1 MSIWEAFNRD
11 SYFMD
16 FPVNKTEMELE
27 IGGEKTE
34 KEFINR
40 AKSVSNPVLRVG
52 IVGAGLMGKWH
63 AHAAHNAGGEIVG
76 VADTNQNQAVQLAKR
91 HQTAQSFGDLREM
104 LNQKSL
110 DVLHICTPTS
120 SHYATAELALQANIN
135 LFIEKPLALTAA
147 ETEHL
152 YSLGAENNLH
162 LCPAHQFAF
171 QHCVQKAKKMMTRIG
186 KVIHLQATI
195 FSAGGAGLADRHLD
209 SIAADILPHPLSL
222 FQTFLD
228 GKLSEEAW
236 DVSRP
241 QCGELRISG
250 YAHDVSLSIF
260 VSMNAR
266 PTINS
271 LQIIGTNGTI
281 HLDLFHDFAVLDRGK
296 VSKGRKILHP
306 FNSAVKKFSAATFNL
321 VRRTV
326 QFESAY
332 PGLRRLVNN
341 FYQALREGT
350 ESPISP
356 EQAID
361 IARIRDFLIYR
372 AGIS

>member
-1 MSIWEAFNRD
+1 
-11 SYFMD
+11 MD
-16 FPVNKTEMELE
+16 FLVNKTEMEPE
-27 IGGEKTE
+27 VDGKKVE
-34 KEFINR
+34 KEFING
-40 AKSVSNPVLRVG
+40 AKSASNPVLRVG
-52 IVGAGLMGKWH
+52 IIGAGLMGRWH
-63 AHAAHNAGGEIVG
+63 AHAAHKVGGEVVG

-91 HQTAQSFGDLREM
+91 HRSAQCFGDLREM

-120 SHYATAELALQANIN
+120 SHYAIAELALQTNIN

-152 YSLGAENNLH
+152 YDLGAENNLH

-171 QHCVQKAKKMMTRIG
+171 QHCVQKAKKMLPRIG
-186 KVIHLQATI
+186 KVIHLQATVC
-195 FSAGGAGLADRHLD
+195 SAGGAGLAEKYLD

-222 FQTFLD
+222 FQTFLND
-228 GKLSEEAW
+228 NLSEEAW

-241 QCGELRISG
+241 QSGELRISG
-250 YAHDVSLSIF
+250 RAQDASLLIF

-266 PTINS
+266 PTVNS

-281 HLDLFHDFAVLDRGK
+281 HLDLFHDFALLDKGK

-306 FNSAVKKFSAATFNL
+306 FDSAVKKFSAATFNL
-321 VRRTV
+321 ARRTV

-341 FYQALREGT
+341 FYQTIREGT
-350 ESPISP
+350 EPPISP
-356 EQAID
+356 AQAIN
-361 IARIRDFLIYR
+361 IARIRDFLIDR
-372 AGIS
+372 AGVN